1 MLRAALKAKYGLD
14 LPNIRQEGVM
24 DIVSD
29 VTNMEGFICNRDSHW
44 FAIRNINGRFWN
56 LNSTMDQPE
65 LISHFRLA
73 AEIEA
78 LQRSGYSVFCVPTG
92 LPDPCT
98 SKAQRSRGQP
108 EFWWKEEDLVQG
120 KGQKAIT
127 GATDPWKDVG
137 TGMRLD
143 GGSGSEYLNDL
154 TEEEQIQMAI
164 AASME
169 AAPSSRDDVMLPL
182 PPEPAADEKGTV
194 RIQFRLPNGGRA
206 VRRFLKDDPV
216 TLLYSY
222 VDQEAKGGQ
231 GRRMELKFGF
241 PPRDLMTVADKTIGE
256 ASLAGENIQCHWT

>member
-1 MLRAALKAKYGLD
+1 
-14 LPNIRQEGVM
+14 M
-24 DIVSD
+24 DIVPD
-29 VTNMEGFICNRDSHW
+29 VTHMEGFICNRDSHW
-44 FAIRNINGRFWN
+44 FAIRNNNGRFWN
-56 LNSTMDQPE
+56 LNSTMEQPE

-73 AEIEA
+73 AEIDA
-78 LQRSGYSVFCVPTG
+78 FQKSGYSVFCVPLG

-98 SKAQRSRGQP
+98 SKAQRSRGRP
-108 EFWWKEEDLVQG
+108 EFWWKEDDLVRG
-120 KGQKAIT
+120 KGQKATT
-127 GATDPWKDVG
+127 GATDPWKNVG

-143 GGSGSEYLNDL
+143 GGLGSESLNDL

-169 AAPSSRDDVMLPL
+169 VAPSSRDDAMLAL
-182 PPEPAADEKGTV
+182 RPEPATDTEGTV

-216 TLLYSY
+216 KLLYSY

-241 PPRDLMTVADKTIGE
+241 PPRDLLTVADKTIGE